1 MGIRSLAL
9 ALVVVTTGCGV
20 PSSTPEQAEDLS
32 SLAAE
37 GALLANGV
45 GDGESLSPF
54 AATHAR
60 ALRKR
65 AEALRRAISDPKLR
79 RVASEVVGELGRLAA
94 SPGDSAVG
102 ADVQRRLD
110 QAVASTQEIRKRA
123 P

>member
-37 GALLANGV
+37 GALLAAGV
-45 GDGESLSPF
+45 ADGESLSPF
-54 AATHAR
+54 AETHAR
-60 ALRKR
+60 ALDKR
-65 AEALRRAISDPKLR
+65 VEALRSAISDPMLH
-79 RVASEVVGELGRLAA
+79 RVASDVVGELGRLAA

-102 ADVQRRLD
+102 ADVRRRLD
-110 QAVASTQEIRKRA
+110 EAVASAQAIRERA